1 MLRHMRNIR
10 SITIKMMVS
19 IIEVLL
25 LVLVKVTLDEL
36 DEFFAI

>member
-1 MLRHMRNIR
+1 MRNIR